1 MKGFDRINRGTS
13 GGHPLT
19 CGRRSGGPILRA
31 GRVKGALHRPRG
43 VRAAVAG
50 LLLTAAGCGA
60 PPPAPAREVPSG
72 VVRYGSD
79 RDEVR
84 YEERAA
90 PAKREL
96 FRRINADR
104 VASGI
109 PPLAYDLLAAKVGDE
124 FCLDAVRGGFA
135 GHWDLAGRP
144 PYLRWALAGGIDFHG
159 ENVGSVSRKGWNLV
173 ESEIEL
179 RLLDLHERMMGERPP
194 NDGHR
199 RALLDP
205 NWTHVGIGVAWAGG
219 ELRMTEEFVRRV
231 AEWVEIPSGPLPSGA
246 EAVVRAQLPR
256 GWSIGPLSIVF
267 DPPPLPLSAAEIDR
281 RGRYGFPE
289 PFLTLLPALPPR
301 LHYRDG
307 SAGDFSVADGRVEAR
322 IPLPKGPGSYYVLLY
337 AERRPSTAGRNLTP
351 VLALRIAAR

>member
-1 MKGFDRINRGTS
+1 
-13 GGHPLT
+13 LQ
-19 CGRRSGGPILRA
+19 
-31 GRVKGALHRPRG
+31 RPRG

-104 VASGI
+104 AASGI

-144 PYLRWALAGGIDFHG
+144 PYLRWALAGGVDFHG
-159 ENVGSVSRKGWNLV
+159 ENVGSVSRSGWNV
-173 ESEIEL
+173 TEGEIPAL
-179 RLLDLHERMMGERPP
+179 LLDLHERMMAERPP
-194 NDGHR
+194 DDGHR

-205 NWTHVGIGVAWAGG
+205 AWTHVGIGVAWAGG

-231 AEWVEIPSGPLPSGA
+231 AEWVEIPSRPLPSGT
-246 EAVVRAQLPR
+246 EAVFRAQLPA

-281 RGRYGFPE
+281 RGGYGYP
-289 PFLTLLPALPPR
+289 PAVRTLRPALPPR
-301 LHYRDG
+301 HHYTDG
-307 SAGDFSVADGRVEAR
+307 SAGDFSAADGRVEAR

-337 AERRPSTAGRNLTP
+337 AERGPSPPGRTLAP